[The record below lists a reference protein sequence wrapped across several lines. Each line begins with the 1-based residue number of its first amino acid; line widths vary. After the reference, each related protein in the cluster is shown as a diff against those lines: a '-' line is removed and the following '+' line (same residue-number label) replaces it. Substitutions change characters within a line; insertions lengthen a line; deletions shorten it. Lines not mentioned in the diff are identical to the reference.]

1 MREVAD
7 ESEATQRELLRQIR
21 ELTMQKEE
29 LGARRGTNPHP
40 HPRPALSRPPA
51 PTSQARRCLRNPSAS
66 KDKTSSLQTSAL
78 IWMAGPATPPL

>member
-29 LGARRGTNPHP
+29 LGARRGTKPTLTLA
-40 HPRPALSRPPA
+40 PRFPTLPP
-51 PTSQARRCLRNPSAS
+51 
-66 KDKTSSLQTSAL
+66 
-78 IWMAGPATPPL
+78 

>member
-29 LGARRGTNPHP
+29 LGARRGTNPRP
-40 HPRPALSRPPA
+40 QSRTLAPRFPALPP
-51 PTSQARRCLRNPSAS
+51 
-66 KDKTSSLQTSAL
+66 
-78 IWMAGPATPPL
+78 